1 MSGVTATATSFNG
14 GANITIPVTAVPTSL
29 LTGTI
34 ADARISGSYTGMT
47 NLTGTGNVDF
57 SRFLVNAADTALL
70 PSFSWTTDPNTG
82 IFQPAADQVGITTGG
97 VVRLT
102 VSTTAIT
109 STLAI
114 SAPDFNS
121 TSDSRLKE
129 NVVSVSDAL
138 GKVNRLRGVNFN
150 WKDSGKYSMGLIAQE
165 VEEVLP
171 EVVSTASD
179 GHKSVSYQ
187 SMVGVLIEAIK
198 EQQKQIDQL
207 KTQLNSISD

>member
-1 MSGVTATATSFNG
+1 
-14 GANITIPVTAVPTSL
+14 
-29 LTGTI
+29 
-34 ADARISGSYTGMT
+34 MT
-47 NLTGTGNVDF
+47 NLTGTGTVDF
-57 SRFLVNAADTALL
+57 SRFLGNAADTPAA
-70 PSFSWTTDPNTG
+70 PSLSWTGDLNTG
-82 IFQPAADQVGITTGG
+82 IFRPAADQIGITTGG

-129 NVVSVSDAL
+129 NVESVSDAL
-138 GKVNRLRGVNFN
+138 GKVNKLRGVNFN

-187 SMVGVLIEAIK
+187 SMVGVL
-198 EQQKQIDQL
+198 
-207 KTQLNSISD
+207 